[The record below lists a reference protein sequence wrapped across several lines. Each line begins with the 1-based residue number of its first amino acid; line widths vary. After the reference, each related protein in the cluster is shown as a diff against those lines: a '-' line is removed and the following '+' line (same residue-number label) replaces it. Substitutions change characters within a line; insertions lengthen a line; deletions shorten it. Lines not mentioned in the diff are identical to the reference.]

1 MIPSYQ
7 QNTELKNEATKP
19 IDILEDK
26 RNIQVLYPNFET
38 LQPMS
43 YRKARNIRRPDK
55 NLLNKRSE
63 IISQRRHKSKYRLKT
78 LASYMTSGDIT

>member
-7 QNTELKNEATKP
+7 QNNELKNEATKP

-26 RNIQVLYPNFET
+26 RNTQVLYPNFET

-43 YRKARNIRRPDK
+43 YRKARNIRRPRQK
-55 NLLNKRSE
+55 LVE
-63 IISQRRHKSKYRLKT
+63 
-78 LASYMTSGDIT
+78 

>member
-7 QNTELKNEATKP
+7 QNNELKNEATKP

-38 LQPMS
+38 LQPMP
-43 YRKARNIRRPDK
+43 YKKARNIRRPRQK
-55 NLLNKRSE
+55 LVE
-63 IISQRRHKSKYRLKT
+63 
-78 LASYMTSGDIT
+78 